1 VNVHSFAERL
11 IRNGFVKRT
20 RNYDPSAILKW
31 KVEVAVDD
39 GVLSDGGLPET
50 A

>member
-1 VNVHSFAERL
+1 MNVHSFAERL
-11 IRNGFVKRT
+11 IRNGLVKRT

-31 KVEVAVDD
+31 KVEAAVDD